1 MEVTRHR
8 AWLAAGTVA
17 LLLAGGPVAA
27 TAQSTGR
34 PAPEWQQYD
43 QLDDRFGALAWLT
56 FGEVIGSEVVDK
68 QGTRVGSIVGL
79 VRAKSDGMF
88 HAVIDSREPAG
99 AGDQVVP
106 VERLEVVG
114 DSKEARQIVLTGEG
128 TTDFD
133 AADFEAAA
141 PSGATKT
148 EG

>member
-1 MEVTRHR
+1 
-8 AWLAAGTVA
+8 
-17 LLLAGGPVAA
+17 
-27 TAQSTGR
+27 
-34 PAPEWQQYD
+34 
-43 QLDDRFGALAWLT
+43 
-56 FGEVIGSEVVDK
+56 
-68 QGTRVGSIVGL
+68 
-79 VRAKSDGMF
+79 MF

-99 AGDQVVP
+99 AGDQVVS